1 MAQEYYSFMLNCF
14 FETLVIL
21 LMLNVNSCSSNI
33 CVVQGFDN
41 MGFPIAEVS
50 SDGEILITKPP
61 GTGGLVSVGTVAE
74 QMLYE
79 IGDRC
84 TTNMLPYLTASLLT
98 SIARSLS
105 SHSMYSQPI
114 YVFRGPS
121 VLFVAGRV
129 G

>member
-1 MAQEYYSFMLNCF
+1 M
-14 FETLVIL
+14 
-21 LMLNVNSCSSNI
+21 SSNI

-84 TTNMLPYLTASLLT
+84 TTNMLLYLAASLLT
-98 SIARSLS
+98 SI
-105 SHSMYSQPI
+105 
-114 YVFRGPS
+114 V
-121 VLFVAGRV
+121 
-129 G
+129 

>member
-1 MAQEYYSFMLNCF
+1 MHDAGSLAGHLIECGAQCTGGNHTDWELVEEGNSFL
-14 FETLVIL
+14 I
-21 LMLNVNSCSSNI
+21 NVNICSSDI

-61 GTGGLVSVGTVAE
+61 GTGGLISVGTVAE

-84 TTNMLPYLTASLLT
+84 ATCYFAASLLT
-98 SIARSLS
+98 SI
-105 SHSMYSQPI
+105 
-114 YVFRGPS
+114 V
-121 VLFVAGRV
+121 
-129 G
+129 